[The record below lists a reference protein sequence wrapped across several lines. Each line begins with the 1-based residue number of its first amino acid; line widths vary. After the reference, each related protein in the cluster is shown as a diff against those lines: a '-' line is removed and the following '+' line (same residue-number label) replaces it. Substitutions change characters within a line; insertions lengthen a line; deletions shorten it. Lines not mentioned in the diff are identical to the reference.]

1 MTGRSMRTERA
12 GLAVPVLLAGALAG
26 AQPSTRFEL
35 GVPLEVTLVGLTFGV
50 RPELLFR
57 PGDETSVSRVRLAV
71 GVLGGRDQLFVPVS
85 LGYRAQFR
93 QGAVVQPLVGAG
105 VELQH
110 RWVNDLPLVQQFG
123 FYAEGGVSF
132 AASRRLDVALVLGVD
147 LMLWGGPGIGL
158 GPRLGVGWRF

>member
-1 MTGRSMRTERA
+1 MTGRSMRTERLVA
-12 GLAVPVLLAGALAG
+12 VALVASSLAA
-26 AQPSTRFEL
+26 AQGPTTRFEV

-57 PGDETSVSRVRLAV
+57 LGDETSVSRARLAV
-71 GVLGGRDQLFVPVS
+71 GVLAGKDQLFVPVS

-93 QGAVVQPLVGAG
+93 QGARVQPLVGAG

-110 RWVNDLPLVQQFG
+110 RWVPDLPLVQQFG
-123 FYAEGGVSF
+123 FYGEGGVVF
-132 AASRRLDVALVLGVD
+132 AVTPRLDLGVVLGFDV
-147 LMLWGGPGIGL
+147 MIWGGPGIGL